1 LPLDAEARDE
11 LAWWL
16 RLTLAPGIG
25 PAAARRLLEAF
36 GLPEDVFRAGRT
48 RIAAVL
54 DAPRAA
60 ALLADDDGR
69 EAKVDAALD
78 WAHGDDSHLV
88 ALSDPRYP
96 KPLLQIGDPPPLLY
110 VRGSPDA
117 LSKDLLAIVGS
128 RNATP
133 GGEANA
139 HDFARALA
147 DEGLAICSG
156 LARGIDAAAHRGALE
171 GRAGTVA
178 VVGTGIDRVYPAAHR
193 RLAHAIAQHGAIV
206 SELPLGTEVQRSNF
220 PRRNRMIAGLSLG
233 VLVVEAAPHS
243 GSLITAR
250 HAAEYGREVMA
261 IPGSIHSPVA
271 RGCHRLIR
279 EGAKLVE
286 SAEDVLAEL
295 RRQMRER
302 AGASAAP
309 GERAGGAAR
318 GTGGNAGGAAASGG
332 AAATTSPKASGSSA
346 ASGSNAASDLFAS
359 ASPAAR
365 VASTSSLA
373 STVLQALGWDPV
385 DADTL
390 IARCALPASEVA
402 AALLELELAG
412 LVERWNDGRYARA

>member
-1 LPLDAEARDE
+1 MPLDAAARDE
-11 LAWWL
+11 YAWWL
-16 RLTLAPGIG
+16 RLTLTPGIG

-36 GLPEDVFRAGRT
+36 GLPEDVFRAART

-60 ALLADDDGR
+60 ALLADDDAR
-69 EAKVDAALD
+69 EAKIAAALD
-78 WAHGDDSHLV
+78 WARSDENHLL
-88 ALSDPRYP
+88 ALADPRYP
-96 KPLLQIGDPPPLLY
+96 QPLLQIGDPPPLLY
-110 VRGSPDA
+110 VRGSPEA
-117 LSKDLLAIVGS
+117 LCGDLLAIVGS
-128 RNATP
+128 RHATP

-171 GRAGTVA
+171 GRAGTIA
-178 VVGTGIDRVYPAAHR
+178 VVGTGVDRVYPAAHR
-193 RLAHAIAQHGAIV
+193 QLAHAIAQRGAIV
-206 SELPLGTEVQRSNF
+206 SELPLGTEVQRANF
-220 PRRNRMIAGLSLG
+220 PRRNRIIAGLSLG

-250 HAAEYGREVMA
+250 HAAESGREVMA

-295 RRQMRER
+295 RGQMRGRADGRVVGRMHEHTHEHTHER
-302 AGASAAP
+302 THEPRDAGAP
-309 GERAGGAAR
+309 PRVVHTERDPGAAS
-318 GTGGNAGGAAASGG
+318 AIAAASQ
-332 AAATTSPKASGSSA
+332 AAR
-346 ASGSNAASDLFAS
+346 S

-365 VASTSSLA
+365 TL
-373 STVLQALGWDPV
+373 LQALGWDPV
-385 DADTL
+385 DVDTL
-390 IARCALPASEVA
+390 IARSALPAGEVA
-402 AALLELELAG
+402 EALLELELAG
-412 LVERWNDGRYARA
+412 LAQRWIDGRYVRAGHQAGRQGR